1 MSRPLYQLKAEF
13 FKTLGHPARI
23 RVLELLSEREHAVS
37 EMLPE
42 VGIEPAHLS
51 QQLAVLRR
59 ANLVVSRKEGSAVY
73 YSLTSP
79 HVAELLAV
87 DAAVIAYANLLR
99 VQGWVGT
106 AAIWLEH
113 EAFGLQPPGIKLR
126 QQHGSRIAESVNVDA
141 AYRYLGQQLVPLL
154 DRANTML
161 ARNLRQLQATAR
173 PTPVRAD
180 TPPPMRLVVDRS
192 A

>member
-1 MSRPLYQLKAEF
+1 MSTPLYQLKAEF

-23 RVLELLSEREHAVS
+23 RVLELLSEREHAVA

-59 ANLVVSRKEGSAVY
+59 SNLVVSRKEGSTVY

-79 HVAELLAV
+79 QIAELLRVARGILSGVLAGQAELLA
-87 DAAVIAYANLLR
+87 DLR
-99 VQGWVGT
+99 AG
-106 AAIWLEH
+106 
-113 EAFGLQPPGIKLR
+113 QPEPG
-126 QQHGSRIAESVNVDA
+126 
-141 AYRYLGQQLVPLL
+141 
-154 DRANTML
+154 
-161 ARNLRQLQATAR
+161 
-173 PTPVRAD
+173 
-180 TPPPMRLVVDRS
+180 PPP

>member
-1 MSRPLYQLKAEF
+1 MSTPLYQLKAEF

-23 RVLELLSEREHAVS
+23 RVLELLSQREHTVA

-59 ANLVVSRKEGSAVY
+59 ANLVTSRTEGSSVR

-87 DAAVIAYANLLR
+87 ARLILTGVLSGQAELL
-99 VQGWVGT
+99 
-106 AAIWLEH
+106 H
-113 EAFGLQPPGIKLR
+113 DLR
-126 QQHGSRIAESVNVDA
+126 S
-141 AYRYLGQQLVPLL
+141 
-154 DRANTML
+154 
-161 ARNLRQLQATAR
+161 
-173 PTPVRAD
+173 
-180 TPPPMRLVVDRS
+180 S
-192 A
+192 AG